1 MMPFACI
8 TGEGL
13 PKETKEV
20 ICLER
25 EPFLLLAGKYK
36 DTVFRVAL
44 NALGSPH
51 DADDIVQE
59 TLLRLWKRSEP
70 FESEAHAKHWLIR
83 VTLNLCKNVFR
94 APWRKMLPLEELEA
108 YAVFDTPEQGALYAA
123 VMALPEKYRTALYL
137 FYYEDYSVKE
147 IAGLLGI
154 SESAVT
160 TRLSRARQALKTE
173 LTEVS

>member
-1 MMPFACI
+1 M
-8 TGEGL
+8 
-13 PKETKEV
+13 

-25 EPFLLLAGKYK
+25 EEFLLLAGKYK

-59 TLLRLWKRSEP
+59 TLLRLWKREEP
-70 FESEAHAKHWLIR
+70 FESETHAKHWLIR
-83 VTLNLCKNVFR
+83 VALNLCKNVFR
-94 APWRKMLPLEELEA
+94 APWRRVLPLEELETA
-108 YAVFDTPEQGALYAA
+108 AVFDTPEQGALFAE
-123 VMALPEKYRTALYL
+123 VMALPEKYRTVLYL

-147 IAGLLGI
+147 VAQLLGI

-160 TRLSRARQALKTE
+160 TRLSRARQALKTK

>member
-1 MMPFACI
+1 MMLFACI

-13 PKETKEV
+13 HEETKEV

-25 EPFLLLAGKYK
+25 EQFLLLAGKYK

-44 NALGSPH
+44 NALGSPA

-70 FESEAHAKHWLIR
+70 FASKAHARHWLIR

-94 APWRKMLPLEELEA
+94 APWRKHVPLEDLDET
-108 YAVFDTPEQGALYAA
+108 AVFDTPEQGALYAE

-137 FYYEDYSVKE
+137 FYYEGYSVKE
-147 IAGLLGI
+147 IAKLLGV
-154 SESAVT
+154 SQSVVT
-160 TRLSRARQALKTE
+160 TRLSRARQALKSE

>member
-1 MMPFACI
+1 M
-8 TGEGL
+8 
-13 PKETKEV
+13 KEV

-25 EPFLLLAGKYK
+25 EEFLLLAGKYK

-59 TLLRLWKRSEP
+59 TLLRLWNRREP
-70 FESEAHAKHWLIR
+70 FACETHAKHWLIR
-83 VTLNLCKNVFR
+83 VALNLCKNVFR
-94 APWRKMLPLEELEA
+94 APWRKLTSLDELDTA
-108 YAVFDTPEQGALYAA
+108 AVFDTPEQGALYAE
-123 VMALPEKYRTALYL
+123 VMALPEKYRTVLYL

-147 IAGLLGI
+147 VAQLLGI

-160 TRLSRARQALKTE
+160 TRLSRARQALKTK

>member
-8 TGEGL
+8 TGDGL
-13 PKETKEV
+13 HEETKEV

-25 EPFLLLAGKYK
+25 EEFLLLAGKYK

-59 TLLRLWKRSEP
+59 ALLRLWKRAEP

-83 VTLNLCKNVFR
+83 VALNLCKNVFR
-94 APWRKMLPLEELEA
+94 APWRKHKPLEELETA
-108 YAVFDTPEQGALYAA
+108 AVFDTPEQGALFAE
-123 VMALPEKYRTALYL
+123 VMALPEKYRTVLYL

-147 IAGLLGI
+147 VAQLLGI

-160 TRLSRARQALKTE
+160 TRLSRARQTLKMK

>member
-1 MMPFACI
+1 MLFMCI
-8 TGEGL
+8 VYEGL
-13 PKETKEV
+13 HSETKEV

-25 EPFLLLAGKYK
+25 EQFLLLAGKYK

-83 VTLNLCKNVFR
+83 VALNLCKNVFR
-94 APWRKMLPLEELEA
+94 APWRRNIPLEALDA
-108 YAVFDTPEQGALYAA
+108 AAVFDAPEQSALYAE
-123 VMALPEKYRTALYL
+123 VMALPEKYRTVLYL
-137 FYYEDYSVKE
+137 FYYEEYSVKE
-147 IAGLLGI
+147 IAGLLGV
-154 SESAVT
+154 SQSVVT
-160 TRLSRARQALKTE
+160 TRLSRARKALKSE

>member
-1 MMPFACI
+1 MMPLRCI
-8 TGEGL
+8 KDEGL

-25 EPFLLLAGKYK
+25 EQFLLLAGKYK
-36 DTVFRVAL
+36 DTVFRLAL

-83 VTLNLCKNVFR
+83 VALNLCKNVFR
-94 APWRKMLPLEELEA
+94 APWRKTLPLDQLDA
-108 YAVFDTPEQGALYAA
+108 AAVFDTPEQGELYAE

-137 FYYEDYSVKE
+137 FYYEAYSVKE
-147 IAGLLGI
+147 IAGLLGV
-154 SESAVT
+154 SQSVVT
-160 TRLSRARQALKTE
+160 TRLNRARQALKSK

>member
-13 PKETKEV
+13 HEETKEV
-20 ICLER
+20 VCLER
-25 EPFLLLAGKYK
+25 EEFLLLAGKYK

-70 FESEAHAKHWLIR
+70 FESEAHARHWLIR
-83 VTLNLCKNVFR
+83 VALNLCKNVFR
-94 APWRKMLPLEELEA
+94 SPWHKAVPLEELEA
-108 YAVFDTPEQGALYAA
+108 AAVFDTPEQGELYAE
-123 VMALPEKYRTALYL
+123 VMALPEKYRTVLYL
-137 FYYEDYSVKE
+137 FYYEEYSVKE
-147 IAGLLGI
+147 IAELLGV
-154 SESAVT
+154 SQSVVT
-160 TRLSRARQALKTE
+160 TRLSRARQTLKSE